1 MLKDYQQRVVRD
13 METFLAHLDG
23 ARQKFESIPKD
34 LRSNFGNYVS
44 IALNGPYEHFS
55 DRTKTGAGKAYPR
68 VCIKMPTGGG
78 KTLIAIETI
87 RAYQNLFAKR
97 KTGLVVW
104 ITHRDQIY
112 RQTIEN
118 LQNKSHPYRQLLD
131 QSSGNRTLIIEKGQV
146 LRRQD
151 VEENLVVL
159 MLMIQSATRG
169 DANKMFEDS
178 GGYTD
183 FFPSEN
189 RYDLHKELIKL
200 IPNLD
205 HTGDTFFDFD
215 QVQVKT
221 SLGNIIRT
229 LEPLII
235 VDEFHTMFTDTARA
249 TLDGLNPSVIVGLS
263 ATPKQGMNIVSSVNG
278 KDLKAEDMIK
288 LDMHLVPP
296 SHSGDWHTM
305 LGAIKAKREA
315 LEKQAKKLEQ
325 NKGVY
330 IRPIALIQVERT
342 GKDQR
347 GQGFVHSEDVREFLI
362 DAGVPKHEI
371 AVKSSSIDEIK
382 AQKLLSKESELRY
395 IITKEALKEGWD
407 CSFAYILGVIPNARA
422 NGSMTQLV
430 GRILRQPYAKKTGI
444 KELDESYVYF
454 ATGQTQ
460 DVLSNVKKG
469 FDDEGL
475 GDVTTGIEV
484 RDHSGNALNEPK
496 VVPIKKDIRKRYP
509 HSLFLPVWLIKEGAR
524 KYRRFSYEIDLKP
537 SISWQVG
544 KKLDEWVASI
554 IPSVGKQ
561 QETAVE
567 VIIGLEGQTGQQR
580 VENAASIRFDALYL
594 TRRFAEIVDNAF
606 IAREIGEKVASLFSK
621 KLEPEVLD
629 QDAGYIAR
637 EIEKKLVEYKRAQEQ
652 ALFEKLITDGA
663 LEFVVSD
670 DEDTGFEMPAQDIV
684 ANDLLSS
691 YQHNLYEDVEHRS
704 FNTLEQEVAEIV
716 DRSPNVIWWARNKT
730 TKGWYAVQ
738 GWQRNKIRPDFVIAR
753 KNDADELELVYVVES
768 KGAQLAGNEDTQYK
782 EAVFNRMNK
791 MKGKVLPRF
800 KTTTVKMNDRFDFE
814 LLPQGE
820 EERMLRIKLET

>member
-1 MLKDYQQRVVRD
+1 MLKNYQQRVLED
-13 METFLAHLDG
+13 MEAFLTNLDS
-23 ARQKFESIPKD
+23 ARQNFESLPEGLK
-34 LRSNFGNYVS
+34 STFGNYVAV
-44 IALNGPYEHFS
+44 ALTGAYSHFS

-78 KTLIAIETI
+78 KTLVAVETI

-151 VEENLVVL
+151 VEENLCVL
-159 MLMIQSATRG
+159 MLMIQSATR
-169 DANKMFEDS
+169 DSNKMFEDS

-183 FFPSEN
+183 FFPAEN
-189 RYDLHKELIKL
+189 RYDLHKELLRL

-205 HTGDTFFDFD
+205 CTNETLLDRM
-215 QVQVKT
+215 QVKT

-235 VDEFHTMFTDTARA
+235 VDEFHTMYTDNARA
-249 TLDGLNPSVIVGLS
+249 TLDGLNPSLIVGLS
-263 ATPKQGMNIVSSVNG
+263 ATPKQGMNIVSQVSG
-278 KDLKAEDMIK
+278 KDLKNEDMIK

-296 SHSGDWHTM
+296 SQSGDWHTM
-305 LGAIKAKREA
+305 LGAIKSKRED
-315 LEKQAKKLEQ
+315 LEKKAIKLEQ

-382 AQKLLSKESELRY
+382 AQKLLSKESEARY

-430 GRILRQPYAKKTGI
+430 GRVLRQPYAKKTGI
-444 KELDESYVYF
+444 KDLDESYVYF

-469 FDDEGL
+469 FEDEGL

-484 RDHSGNALNEPK
+484 RDHSGNPINASKN
-496 VVPIKKDIRKRYP
+496 VPIKKEIRKRYQD
-509 HSLFLPVWLIKEGAR
+509 SLYLPVWLIKESPK

-537 SISWQVG
+537 NISWEVG
-544 KKLDEWVASI
+544 KKLNAWVADL

-561 QETAVE
+561 QETAME
-567 VIIGLEGQTGQQR
+567 VIIGLEGQSTEQR
-580 VENAASIRFDALYL
+580 AEHTASIRFDALYL
-594 TRRFAEIVDNAF
+594 TRRFTEIVDNAF
-606 IAREIGEKVASLFSK
+606 VAREIGEKVATLFSK
-621 KLEPEVLD
+621 QLDAQVLD

-637 EIEKKLVEYKRAQEQ
+637 EIEKKLVEFKRSQEQ
-652 ALFEKLITDGA
+652 DIFEKLITDRI
-663 LEFVVSD
+663 LELVVSD
-670 DEDTGFEMPAQDIV
+670 DERMGFEMPDHDIV
-684 ANDLLSS
+684 ANDIQSS
-691 YQHNLYEDVEHRS
+691 YRLNLYEDVEHRS
-704 FNTLEQEVAEIV
+704 FNSLEQTVAEII
-716 DRSPNVIWWARNKT
+716 DHSKHVIWWARNKT

-753 KNDADELELVYVVES
+753 KNDADELEFVYVVES
-768 KGAQLAGNEDTQYK
+768 KGEQLMGSADTEYK
-782 EAVFNRMNK
+782 GAVFNRMNQ
-791 MKGKVLPRF
+791 MKGKVQQMRF
-800 KTTTVKMNDRFDFE
+800 KTTTVKMNDHFDFE
-814 LLPQGE
+814 LIPQGE
-820 EERMLRIKLET
+820 ESTRLRTKL

>member
-1 MLKDYQQRVVRD
+1 MLKNYQQRVLGD
-13 METFLAHLDG
+13 IETFITHLDSS
-23 ARQKFESIPKD
+23 RQKFENSPD
-34 LRSNFGNYVS
+34 LKSMFGSYVEV
-44 IALNGPYEHFS
+44 ALTGVYQHFS

-78 KTLIAIETI
+78 KTLIAVETI

-151 VEENLVVL
+151 VEENLCVL
-159 MLMIQSATRG
+159 MLMIQSATR
-169 DANKMFEDS
+169 DSNKMFEDS

-189 RYDLHKELIKL
+189 RYDLHKELVRL

-205 HTGDTFFDFD
+205 RVDETLFDRM
-215 QVQVKT
+215 QVKT

-235 VDEFHTMFTDTARA
+235 VDEFHTMYTDNARA
-249 TLDGLNPSVIVGLS
+249 TLDGLNPSLIVGLS
-263 ATPKQGMNIVSSVNG
+263 ATPKQGMNIVSQVSG
-278 KDLKAEDMIK
+278 KDLKNEDMIK

-296 SHSGDWHTM
+296 SQSGDWHTM
-305 LGAIKAKREA
+305 LGAIKSKREE
-315 LEKQAKKLEQ
+315 LEKKAIKLEQ

-382 AQKLLSKESELRY
+382 AQKLLSKESEARY

-430 GRILRQPYAKKTGI
+430 GRVLRQPYAKKTGV
-444 KELDESYVYF
+444 KDLDESYVYF

-469 FDDEGL
+469 FEDEGL

-484 RDHSGNALNEPK
+484 RDHSGNPINASKN
-496 VVPIKKDIRKRYP
+496 VSIKKEIRKRYQD
-509 HSLFLPVWLIKEGAR
+509 SLYLPVWLIKESPK

-537 SISWQVG
+537 NISWEVG
-544 KKLDEWVASI
+544 KKLNEWVADL
-554 IPSVGKQ
+554 IPLVGTQ
-561 QETAVE
+561 QETAME
-567 VIIGLEGQTGQQR
+567 VIIGLEGQSTEQR
-580 VENAASIRFDALYL
+580 TENTASIRFDALYL
-594 TRRFAEIVDNAF
+594 TRRFTEIVDNAF
-606 IAREIGEKVASLFSK
+606 VARDIGEKVAKLFSK
-621 KLEPEVLD
+621 QLDPQVLD
-629 QDAGYIAR
+629 QDAGFIAR
-637 EIEKKLVEYKRAQEQ
+637 EVERKLVEFKRSQEQ
-652 ALFEKLITDGA
+652 AIFEKLITDRV
-663 LEFVVSD
+663 LELVVSD
-670 DEDTGFEMPAQDIV
+670 DEKIGFEMPSQDTV
-684 ANDLLSS
+684 ANDIQSDYKL
-691 YQHNLYEDVEHRS
+691 NLYDDVEHRS
-704 FNTLEQEVAEIV
+704 FNSLEQTVAQII
-716 DRSPNVIWWARNKT
+716 DHSKHVIWWARNKVA
-730 TKGWYAVQ
+730 KNWYGVQ
-738 GWQRNKIRPDFVIAR
+738 GWQRNKIRPDFIIAR
-753 KNDADELELVYVVES
+753 KNDADELEFVYVVES
-768 KGAQLAGNEDTQYK
+768 KGEQLMGSADTEYK
-782 EAVFNRMNK
+782 DAVFNRMNQ
-791 MKGKVLPRF
+791 MKGKVQQMRF

-814 LLPQGE
+814 LIPQGE
-820 EERMLRIKLET
+820 EQIRLRTKI

>member
-13 METFLAHLDG
+13 METFLTHLDG
-23 ARQKFESIPKD
+23 ARQKFESIPD
-34 LRSNFGNYVS
+34 LKS
-44 IALNGPYEHFS
+44 ALGSYIDLALTGSYAHFS
-55 DRTKTGAGKAYPR
+55 DRTKTGSGKAYPR

-78 KTLIAIETI
+78 KTLIAVETI

-159 MLMIQSATRG
+159 MLMIQSATR
-169 DANKMFEDS
+169 DSNKMFEDS

-189 RYDLHKELIKL
+189 RYDLHKELVKL

-205 HTGDTFFDFD
+205 RVDETLFERM
-215 QVQVKT
+215 QVKT

-263 ATPKQGMNIVSSVNG
+263 ATPKQGMNIVSTVSG
-278 KDLKAEDMIK
+278 KDLKAADMIK

-305 LGAIKAKREA
+305 LGGVKAKREA
-315 LEKQAKKLEQ
+315 LEKRAKKLEQ
-325 NKGVY
+325 NKGIY

-371 AVKSSSIDEIK
+371 AVKSSAIDEIK
-382 AQKLLSKESELRY
+382 AQKLLSKESEVRY

-430 GRILRQPYAKKTGI
+430 GRILRQPYAKKTGV

-460 DVLSNVKKG
+460 DVLTNVKKG

-475 GDVTTGIEV
+475 GDVTAGIEV
-484 RDHSGNALNEPK
+484 RDHSGNALNAPK

-509 HSLFLPVWLIKEGAR
+509 HSLFLPVWLIKEGSR

-537 SISWQVG
+537 NLSWQVG
-544 KKLDEWVASI
+544 KKLDEWVASL
-554 IPSVGKQ
+554 IPSIGKQ

-567 VIIGLEGQTGQQR
+567 VIIGLEGQTTEQR
-580 VENAASIRFDALYL
+580 TDNPASIRFDALYL
-594 TRRFAEIVDNAF
+594 TRRFAEIVDTAF
-606 IAREIGEKVASLFSK
+606 IAREIGEKVAGLFSK
-621 KLEPEVLD
+621 KLEPKILD

-637 EIEKKLVEYKRAQEQ
+637 EIERKLVEHKRDQEQ
-652 ALFEKLITDGA
+652 ALFEKLIKDGTM
-663 LEFVVSD
+663 EFVVSD
-670 DEDTGFEMPAQDIV
+670 DEETGFEMPIQDIV
-684 ANDLLSS
+684 ANDIQSS
-691 YQHNLYEDVEHRS
+691 YRLNLYEDVEHRS

-753 KNDADELELVYVVES
+753 KNEADELEFVYVLES
-768 KGAQLAGNEDTQYK
+768 KGEQLSGNRDTEYK
-782 EAVFNRMNK
+782 EAVFGRMNE
-791 MKGKVLPRF
+791 MKGKVRQLRF

-820 EERMLRIKLET
+820 EQKRLRIKL